1 MNLIDELIET
11 LELMLNPNSADLGI
25 KLFLERDFDNK
36 EFPEVLIIGHWI
48 IDSTVIFTRWFRF
61 RDEELFACVYA
72 TKKSNEDIPGIIEKL
87 KQLRN
92 EINIIE
98 KLKELRN
105 EIN

>member
-25 KLFLERDFDNK
+25 KLFLDRDFDNK

-72 TKKSNEDIPGIIEKL
+72 TKKSNEDIPYIIEKL
-87 KQLRN
+87 KQLKN
-92 EINIIE
+92 EIN
-98 KLKELRN
+98 
-105 EIN
+105 

>member
-25 KLFLERDFDNK
+25 KLFLDRDFDNK
-36 EFPEVLIIGHWI
+36 FRGSPGVLIVKHWI

-87 KQLRN
+87 KQLKN
-92 EINIIE
+92 EIN
-98 KLKELRN
+98 
-105 EIN
+105 